1 MNFRFFLFL
10 IPVFLIIF
18 SWFSTGKIIS
28 NNSEENLNIL
38 SPKKTAES
46 YSTSLYPIATG
57 FVIPLLIPR
66 YPTFSFL
73 SYFQDLGFPPFLIQA
88 LFLGIIMLVGIMA
101 MYLLINKGFE
111 MVWQVAIIG
120 SLFYLLNLYSMT
132 QIWKRFLYNGMISW
146 AYLPLFLCLWIK
158 SFTPN
163 SLKWPILFLITSPIF
178 SYTFGHP
185 AYFFTFWIPAG
196 IFLIFQ
202 IFHFKLKKLDILK
215 LIFRSIV
222 IFFLWI
228 LVNIWWLY
236 PLFKGGGS
244 YITESVPNWQ
254 ANFDSL
260 RGVSRHF
267 ALSDILLLRQTAYF
281 VKESLLSS
289 EWFDFYNHP
298 LVFAIS
304 IIILFYF
311 LFGVIKSRKQK
322 YWGYLSSLLAI
333 GLFISK
339 GSNFPLGHTFFYW
352 LFRIFPASAALRNPY
367 EKFGIV
373 YLLSYSIFFAFG
385 FYFMIRRLKSRWRYL
400 FTSFLAIL
408 FFGVLVYPMWNGDI
422 FPPKDR
428 ITIPTDYIDANN
440 YLKNQMTSAI
450 PNRVFHIPFLLQLET
465 LRYSWGYRGEEPS
478 ANLFELEPASQLGA
492 PIYNLFY
499 QAFSKHLE
507 DEKFPRILG
516 LIGVQNIILHKDSIY
531 PKIDVDKTKKII
543 GEWHGMQSNKEFN
556 LLVIY
561 SLDQELIKPRIF
573 TANSFI
579 VVQSQEE
586 GISKILDGT
595 IDYKN
600 TVFILSEAKN
610 SLLRETQKNLP
621 ISDLGSSNIS
631 FNKKSNS
638 SYSVHV
644 KDARTPFILVLN
656 NAFDN
661 AWQARTESTV
671 FDKHFIANGFANGWL
686 VEKKG
691 IYDIDIKLKI
701 WPWD

>member
-1 MNFRFFLFL
+1 MIPFR
-10 IPVFLIIF
+10 VFLLFIFVPCIIIF

-38 SPKKTAES
+38 NPKRTAES
-46 YSTSLYPIATG
+46 HSTSLYPIGTG
-57 FVIPLLIPR
+57 FVIPLLISK
-66 YPTFSFL
+66 YPTFLFL
-73 SYFQDLGFPPFLIQA
+73 GYLQDLGFPPFSVQA
-88 LFLGIIMLVGIMA
+88 LFLGIIMLVSILA
-101 MYLLINKGFE
+101 MYLLINKGLE
-111 MVWQVAIIG
+111 MVWQVAVIG

-146 AYLPLFLCLWIK
+146 AYLPLFLFLWIK
-158 SFTPN
+158 SFTQN

-202 IFHFKLKKLDILK
+202 IYHFKLKKLDILK

-228 LVNIWWLY
+228 LVNIWWFY
-236 PLFKGGGS
+236 PLFKVGGS
-244 YITESVPNWQ
+244 YMTESLPQWQ

-260 RGVSRHF
+260 RGVSKHF
-267 ALSDILLLRQTAYF
+267 GVSDILLLRQTAYF

-289 EWFDFYNHP
+289 EWFNFYNNP
-298 LVFAIS
+298 LSFAIS
-304 IIILFYF
+304 IIILFCL
-311 LFGVIKSRKQK
+311 LFGVIKSKKQK

-385 FYFMIRRLKSRWRYL
+385 FYSMTRRLKSRWRYL
-400 FTSFLAIL
+400 FTSFLVSL

-422 FPPKDR
+422 FPSKDR
-428 ITIPTDYIDANN
+428 LTIPTDYVDANN
-440 YLKNQMTSAI
+440 YLKNQTTSGM
-450 PNRVFHIPFLLQLET
+450 PNRVFHIPFLLQLGS

-478 ANLFELEPASQLGA
+478 ANLFELEPASHLGA

-499 QAFSKHLE
+499 QTFSKHLE
-507 DEKFPRILG
+507 DKKFPRILG

-531 PKIDVDKTKKII
+531 PEIDVDKTKKII
-543 GEWHGMQSNKEFN
+543 DEWREVHTNKEFN

-573 TANSFI
+573 TANSFA

-586 GISKILDGT
+586 VISKILDGT

-600 TVFILSEAKN
+600 TVFILSE
-610 SLLRETQKNLP
+610 TQKNLP
-621 ISDLGSSNIS
+621 IPDLSNPVIS

-638 SYSVHV
+638 SYQVHI

-661 AWQARTESTV
+661 SWQARTESAV

-691 IYDIDIKLKI
+691 AYDIDINLKI
-701 WPWD
+701 WPWN